1 MNDSPSLAEPIEA
14 EYLAI
19 GASAPDWFRAAISRS
34 KQSRFVVVEGCPIH
48 YFLWPSE
55 REGSNKGGLLF
66 VHGAGAHANW
76 WSYIAPFFLRDFRVA
91 ALDRSGAGDSGRRS
105 TYGSALRVKE
115 MRAVIADAHLG
126 ARPFM
131 IGHSFGG
138 LVTAKYALEYG
149 DQLGG
154 AVLVDSPIRSPEE
167 ELAHPLPP
175 PQLRNTRIYET
186 LEEALTHFHL
196 VPPQSCA
203 NEFIVEF
210 IARHS
215 LRPVEGGWMWKF
227 DGNAFAD
234 HPLEEPY
241 GDYLRAAR
249 CRLGLIYGERSA
261 LLSRETAAYLSML
274 MGVRTPVVEIPS
286 AQHYLML
293 DQPLAFVAA
302 LRTMLEMWTGADA

>member
-55 REGSNKGGLLF
+55 REGSKKGGLLF

-175 PQLRNTRIYET
+175 TQLRNTR
-186 LEEALTHFHL
+186 
-196 VPPQSCA
+196 
-203 NEFIVEF
+203 
-210 IARHS
+210 
-215 LRPVEGGWMWKF
+215 
-227 DGNAFAD
+227 
-234 HPLEEPY
+234 
-241 GDYLRAAR
+241 
-249 CRLGLIYGERSA
+249 
-261 LLSRETAAYLSML
+261 
-274 MGVRTPVVEIPS
+274 
-286 AQHYLML
+286 
-293 DQPLAFVAA
+293 
-302 LRTMLEMWTGADA
+302 